1 MKIFI
6 AGAREIDSLS
16 GEVLKELRKIIEN
29 NDKVFIGDA
38 KGVDKTVQT
47 FLKNKGYENVIIYS
61 MEAVRNNVGNWEN
74 VKISTTLKKKNRE
87 YFTEKDKKM
96 AELADEGFMIWNK
109 KSKGTLNNIINL
121 LVMNKKVHLYIQE
134 KDKNSFYNLENIEE
148 LEKIILETNSK
159 ELEEEYAI
167 LLKKAK
173 ENYVDRLNIT
183 PEKRRYFSGK
193 IEQLTLQ

>member
-29 NDKVFIGDA
+29 NDRVFIGDA

-61 MEAVRNNVGNWEN
+61 METIRNNVGNWEN
-74 VKISTTLKKKNRE
+74 VKISTTLKKKTRE

-134 KDKNSFYNLENIEE
+134 KDRNSFYNLENINE
-148 LEKIILETNSK
+148 LEKIILEANSK

-173 ENYVDRLNIT
+173 ENYADRLNIT
-183 PEKRRYFSGK
+183 PEKKRYFSGK

>member
-29 NDKVFIGDA
+29 NDRVFIGDA

-121 LVMNKKVHLYIQE
+121 LVMNKKVRLYIQE
-134 KDKNSFYNLENIEE
+134 KDRNSFYNLENIEE
-148 LEKIILETNSK
+148 LEKIILEANSK
-159 ELEEEYAI
+159 ELEEEYTI